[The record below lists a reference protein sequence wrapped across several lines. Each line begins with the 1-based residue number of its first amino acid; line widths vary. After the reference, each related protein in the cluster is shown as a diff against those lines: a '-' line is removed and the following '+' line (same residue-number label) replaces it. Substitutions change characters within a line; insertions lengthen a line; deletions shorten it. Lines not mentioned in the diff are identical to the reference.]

1 MRRVDDIIDEVRA
14 EHEARK
20 QAQDQQAEIKL
31 RWIFDELNCSHKVGH
46 VFDHPHIGHARNGID
61 IEVRRLEQLLCV
73 LRRHEAGVR
82 VYTLADGFEEDFK
95 QPDDALRRVIEIL
108 HQDLLDRPDD
118 NRTSFPY
125 EVEPLPRVLVA
136 N

>member
-20 QAQDQQAEIKL
+20 LEQDRQAGIKL
-31 RWIFDELNCSHKVGH
+31 QWIFDELNCSHKVGQ
-46 VFDHPHIGHARNGID
+46 VFDHPDVGHARNGID
-61 IEVRRLEQLLCV
+61 IEVRRLGQLLCV
-73 LRRHEAGVR
+73 LTRHEEGVR
-82 VYTLADGFEEDFK
+82 VFTLADSFEEDFR
-95 QPDDALRRVIEIL
+95 QADDALRRVVEIL

-118 NRTSFPY
+118 NSTSFPY
-125 EVEPLPRVLVA
+125 EVEPLPRVLVV

>member
-20 QAQDQQAEIKL
+20 QEQDQQAEIKL
-31 RWIFDELNCSHKVGH
+31 NWIFDELNCSHKVGQ
-46 VFDHPHIGHARNGID
+46 VFDHPDICHARNGID

-73 LRRHEAGVR
+73 LTRHEDGVR
-82 VYTLADGFEEDFK
+82 VYTLADGFEEDFW
-95 QPDDALRRVIEIL
+95 QADDALRRVVEIL
-108 HQDLLDRPDD
+108 HQDLLNRPDD
-118 NRTSFPY
+118 NSTSFRY
-125 EVEPLPRVLVA
+125 EAEPLPRVLVA